1 MKDYRKI
8 AKKALDNVKHPLTEN
23 KITYAEGHNEKMH
36 GDWEE
41 DLKNR
46 QHSLGQHPAFPD
58 DDESHFEQKIMSERF
73 EDVMKNYKNKFD
85 TDTINTEDVMSS
97 NLSLLDECKVLEQ
110 PHIKELEEL
119 AINMVR
125 KEYNIS
131 EDVVIINAE
140 LMGDMS
146 SYDLEKP
153 PKDPIDEVE
162 FESHDDIQKANGNVY
177 KRRLLNAMTQGAAKK
192 CSHMFNIVEK
202 ELVNLNPQLPN
213 KYGKLTANADYLH
226 YVTPKLEKGRRGG
239 MVEVE
244 MGSEENPK
252 TVINARAAVFPV
264 LIHELVKGVMEVL
277 SAHGLPEDKQMAE
290 FVVEKADKL
299 GTEPWDERIGPAIWE
314 RFTRMIDENDLN
326 LKHNVYS
333 EIAAMDS
340 GEFNMNMREILA
352 GTKKGKTVIADI
364 ITGIKERIEED
375 EQETLQQESGVD
387 TIPWEDIERI
397 EVTDL
402 M

>member
-299 GTEPWDERIGPAIWE
+299 GTEPWMKELVQQYG
-314 RFTRMIDENDLN
+314 ND
-326 LKHNVYS
+326 S
-333 EIAAMDS
+333 
-340 GEFNMNMREILA
+340 
-352 GTKKGKTVIADI
+352 
-364 ITGIKERIEED
+364 
-375 EQETLQQESGVD
+375 QE
-387 TIPWEDIERI
+387 
-397 EVTDL
+397 
-402 M
+402 